1 MKYSL
6 LKSRARSMSSGSG
19 ISDAIEASFNSGTA

>member
-6 LKSRARSMSSGSG
+6 LKSRARSMSSGAE